1 MKQSVYTR
9 PIYAKILLIIHKYRY
24 FWIIKGSFDL
34 TLSTGLILM
43 KLKTEEDDDK
53 LQFLRQAYVHVY
65 VLSYVYVSFQHP
77 AAASYSLLVSLAR

>member
-1 MKQSVYTR
+1 
-9 PIYAKILLIIHKYRY
+9 
-24 FWIIKGSFDL
+24 
-34 TLSTGLILM
+34 M

-77 AAASYSLLVSLAR
+77 AAASNSLLVSLAR